1 MTDRSLK
8 ALAAAPFLAIVSAL
22 PVMAADAATEVPK
35 VSDPVTH
42 ANLSIYF
49 VKGPSDPGPVPL
61 TLDEAL
67 EKGSVKV
74 HETQQVSELEI
85 ENTGDS
91 AVFVHA
97 GDIVKGGQ
105 QDRVLTVTILVPPK
119 SGRVPIASFCVERG
133 RWTARGSE
141 EVATFASSKAFMPS
155 LEGKRAMRT
164 AQKAEAIAALAAD
177 PSATGSTAGVDA
189 GAAAGEPAVQAA
201 VPESGELPLPEGE
214 PRGVRTMTLNGQGEP
229 VESSRLAAPDAQS
242 EVWRNVDAMQSALGM
257 SLSANVTA
265 AASPSSLQLALENEK
280 LAKAQAE
287 YVAQLQPKGE
297 QDGDIVGLVIAV
309 NGTVKSADVY
319 PSNAL
324 FRKFWAKHL
333 NAAAT
338 EAIARRD
345 DTSAIVP
352 EPAKADVEAFLADA
366 RNGVRAEQPLGEALD
381 LEISEGKQAESFAS
395 RLKDGKLL
403 HLNVLGK

>member
-67 EKGSVKV
+67 EKGSVRV

-85 ENTGDS
+85 ENTGES

-164 AQKAEAIAALAAD
+164 AQKAEALAALAAD
-177 PSATGSTAGVDA
+177 PSTTGSTAAGVEA
-189 GAAAGEPAVQAA
+189 GVAASEPAAQAA

-214 PRGVRTMTLNGQGEP
+214 PRGVRTMTLDGQGEIVSP
-229 VESSRLAAPDAQS
+229 AAPDAQS

-287 YVAQLQPKGE
+287 YVGALQPKGE
-297 QDGDIVGLVIAV
+297 QGGDIVGLVIAV

-366 RNGVRAEQPLGEALD
+366 RNGVRADQPLSEALE

-403 HLNVLGK
+403 HLNVLAK

>member
-8 ALAAAPFLAIVSAL
+8 ALAASPLLAVVSAL
-22 PVMAADAATEVPK
+22 PVFGADPATEAPK
-35 VSDPVTH
+35 VSDPITH

-49 VKGPSDPGPVPL
+49 VKGPSDAGPVPL

-67 EKGSVKV
+67 EKGSVRV

-85 ENTGDS
+85 ENTGES

-119 SGRVPIASFCVERG
+119 SGRVPIASYCVERG
-133 RWTARGSE
+133 RWTARGNE

-164 AQKAEAIAALAAD
+164 AQKAEALAALAAG
-177 PSATGSTAGVDA
+177 PTTTASTSAGV
-189 GAAAGEPAVQAA
+189 AAGEPAQTA
-201 VPESGELPLPEGE
+201 ESLPMPEGE
-214 PRGVRTMTLNGQGEP
+214 PRNVQTMTLNGRGEIASP
-229 VESSRLAAPDAQS
+229 AAPDAQS

-257 SLSANVTA
+257 SLSANVA
-265 AASPSSLQLALENEK
+265 AEASPSSLQLALENEK

-287 YVAQLQPKGE
+287 YVGSLQPQGE
-297 QDGDIVGLVIAV
+297 KDGEIVGLVIAV
-309 NGTVKSADVY
+309 NGALKSADVY

-324 FRKFWAKHL
+324 FLKFWAKHL

-345 DTSAIVP
+345 DTSAITP

-366 RNGVRAEQPLGEALD
+366 RGGVHTDQPLSEALN

-403 HLNVLGK
+403 HLNVLKK